1 MTWIKEHWEL
11 LVIAFGFGG
20 IIQRDLD
27 KETRLKKVEEAI
39 SEDIPEMKEML
50 ARIDERTKKL

>member
-1 MTWIKEHWEL
+1 MAWLKEHWEL

-27 KETRLKKVEEAI
+27 KEHRLKKIEKAI
-39 SEDIPEMKEML
+39 SEDIPAIREMV
-50 ARIDERTKKL
+50 ARIDERTKRL